1 MAIIAFALITVAIPA
16 ASVSEDVDA
25 TASSITGTAL
35 KWEVS
40 NTNQLSIWVDSES
53 TSTAKAIPDY
63 AESQTRPWYAS
74 YKDTVTSISLGTGV
88 TGVGNNAFN
97 GMNAVTEV
105 TFPSSITNIGNNAFA
120 KCAALSTVT
129 FVSTSGNVTIGE
141 YAFSSCSSLS
151 SINLNTATLT
161 NLGGGAFY
169 NCTSLSQITI
179 PSGIAA
185 LPADLF
191 EGCSNLKNVYLPT
204 DITTIGNHAFSGCTK
219 ISQINFGT
227 GLTTIYPS
235 TFAGIKFMS
244 STGEVEQT
252 VANLRGKTWMG
263 SGDGKLYASGSSGEF
278 TITFNAQGGTA
289 SASTMATVGGK
300 LPSLPTATN
309 GTKHFD
315 GWFTTSTGGSIIS
328 TSTVFTENKTVY
340 ALWDTAISVTGV
352 TLDKDTATI
361 NMDSALK
368 LIATVSPAGATDP
381 SVVWSS
387 SDETVAT
394 VDGSG
399 NVTPVKTGTARIT
412 VTTNDGGKTATC
424 DVTVQ
429 HVPIESV
436 TLNKTTA
443 VLSVGNTLTLT
454 PTVTPTT
461 ADVKTVTWE
470 SSAPTIATVD
480 QNGVVTAVAAG
491 TATITV
497 KTVVSE
503 KTATCTITVAT
514 KRVTDLSMD
523 STASMNTGGKLT
535 LNAVITPG
543 DADVKTI
550 IWSSSNTDIA
560 TVDSNGQIT
569 ALKAG
574 EVNINATTVDGG
586 FTKTCAVTITDSVFS
601 ATTILIIVVIAVI
614 VIAVG
619 AVFYLKKS
627 GTLGGNFGG
636 KGGKKKNGGDGS
648 TGVTPL
654 RPINKP

>member
-1 MAIIAFALITVAIPA
+1 MIAAVVPSAF
-16 ASVSEDVDA
+16 VSEDVDA
-25 TASSITGTAL
+25 VASGIEGTAL

-40 NTNQLSIWVDSES
+40 TTNQLSVWVDTSSSS
-53 TSTAKAIPDY
+53 TVTSIPDY
-63 AESQTRPWYAS
+63 TDSQTRPWYTA
-74 YKDTVTSISLGTGV
+74 YKDTATSISIGTGV

-105 TFPSSITNIGNNAFA
+105 TFPSSIATIGDNAFA
-120 KCAALSTVT
+120 KCTALRTVT
-129 FVSTSGNVTIGE
+129 FVATSGNVTIGE
-141 YAFSSCSSLS
+141 YTFSNCSALN

-161 NLGGGAFY
+161 GLGSGAFY
-169 NCTSLSQITI
+169 NCTSLDQITI
-179 PSGIAA
+179 PSGISA

-204 DITTIGNHAFSGCTK
+204 GITTIGNHAFSGCTK
-219 ISQINFGT
+219 ISQINFGSV
-227 GLTTIYPS
+227 LATIYPS

-252 VANLRGKTWMG
+252 VANLKGKTWMG
-263 SGDGKLYASGSSGEF
+263 SGDGKLYASGSTGEF
-278 TITFNAQGGTA
+278 TITFNAQGGVS

-300 LPSLPTATN
+300 LPSLPTATY

-315 GWFTTSTGGSIIS
+315 GWFMTSTGGSIIS

-340 ALWDTAISVTGV
+340 ALWDTAKSVTGV
-352 TLDKDTATI
+352 TLDKESATV
-361 NMDSALK
+361 NMGGSLK
-368 LIATVSPAGATDP
+368 LNATVSPADATDP

-387 SDETVAT
+387 SDNTVAT
-394 VDGSG
+394 VDNSG

-443 VLSVGNTLTLT
+443 ILSVGDTVTLT

-470 SSAPTIATVD
+470 SSATTIATVD

-514 KRVTDLSMD
+514 KRVTGLTMD
-523 STASMNTGGKLT
+523 ATASMNTGGKLT
-535 LNAVITPG
+535 LSAVIAPA

-550 IWSSSNTDIA
+550 NWSSSNTDIA

-574 EVNINATTVDGG
+574 EVIITAETVDGG
-586 FTKTCAVTITDSVFS
+586 FTKTCTVTITDSVLS
-601 ATTILIIVVIAVI
+601 STTIIIIVVIVVAL
-614 VIAVG
+614 IAIG

-627 GTLGGNFGG
+627 GTLGGSGG
-636 KGGKKKNGGDGS
+636 FGGKKKNGGSGK